1 MVPNM
6 AIRALIRDDKVHQIY
21 SQMQMGQEK
30 FGMQTMNQCLF
41 MLYHKKQISMEIAL
55 SRSSDPDELKQMIAN
70 PQAVLRRQVPTAPGA
85 GRG

>member
-1 MVPNM
+1 
-6 AIRALIRDDKVHQIY
+6 
-21 SQMQMGQEK
+21 
-30 FGMQTMNQCLF
+30 

>member
-1 MVPNM
+1 M
-6 AIRALIRDDKVHQIY
+6 AIRALIRDDKIHQIC

-30 FGMQTMNQCLF
+30 FGMQTMNQSLF
-41 MLYHKKQISMEIAL
+41 MLYYKKQISLEDAIG
-55 SRSSDPDELKQMIAN
+55 RSSDAEELRQMIAN

>member
-41 MLYHKKQISMEIAL
+41 MLYHKKQIAKEDAIA
-55 SRSSDPDELKQMIAN
+55 RSSDPDELKQMIAN
-70 PQAVLRRQVPTAPGA
+70 PQAVLRRQVPGGA
-85 GRG
+85 HSS